1 MKSLLLV
8 CVIAVTM
15 LFGNVVY
22 AAKANLS
29 GVWTGNFCRGAE
41 MVLKQKGK
49 KIKGSATGINNGVG
63 YNYSIKGT
71 IVNDKINLTVKR
83 VGEDCLVEYEG
94 VLYGDLLELT
104 LVSQDGSGCYY
115 DDYEDTEF
123 ARIYTCK

>member
-29 GVWTGNFCRGAE
+29 GVWRGYFDFEVE

-49 KIKGSATGINNGVG
+49 KIKGSATSTNPSGFI
-63 YNYSIKGT
+63 YSIKGT
-71 IVNDKINLTVKR
+71 IVDDKVNLTVKL
-83 VGEDCLVEYEG
+83 VGEDSLDEYEG
-94 VLYGDLLELT
+94 VLDGDLLELT
-104 LVSQDGSGCYY
+104 SDG
-115 DDYEDTEF
+115 EDTEF

>member
-29 GVWTGNFCRGAE
+29 GVWRGNFFDDSYYEVE

-49 KIKGSATGINNGVG
+49 IIKGSATNTSWIIV
-63 YNYSIKGT
+63 SIKGT
-71 IVNDKINLTVKR
+71 IVDDKINLTVKC

-94 VLYGDLLELT
+94 VLDGDLLELT
-104 LVSQDGSGCYY
+104 LVSQDGRDGYSYK
-115 DDYEDTEF
+115 DAEF

>member
-29 GVWTGNFCRGAE
+29 GVWRGWLDFEVE

-49 KIKGSATGINNGVG
+49 IIKGSATNTSWIIV
-63 YNYSIKGT
+63 SIKGT
-71 IVNDKINLTVKR
+71 IVDDKINLTVKC

-94 VLYGDLLELT
+94 VLDGDLLELT
-104 LVSQDGSGCYY
+104 SDG
-115 DDYEDTEF
+115 EDTEF

>member
-29 GVWTGNFCRGAE
+29 GVWRGNFFDDSYYEVE

-49 KIKGSATGINNGVG
+49 KIKGSATSTNPSGFI
-63 YNYSIKGT
+63 YSIKGT
-71 IVNDKINLTVKR
+71 IVDDKVNLTVKL
-83 VGEDCLVEYEG
+83 VGEDSLDEYEG
-94 VLYGDLLELT
+94 VLDGDLLELT
-104 LVSQDGSGCYY
+104 SDG
-115 DDYEDTEF
+115 EDTEF

>member
-29 GVWTGNFCRGAE
+29 GVWRGNFYYEVE

-49 KIKGSATGINNGVG
+49 KIKGSATGTNSSGIII
-63 YNYSIKGT
+63 SIKGT
-71 IVNDKINLTVKR
+71 IVDDEINLIVKT

-94 VLYGDLLELT
+94 VLDGDLLELT
-104 LVSQDGSGCYY
+104 PVSQDGSDCG
-115 DDYEDTEF
+115 YEDTVF